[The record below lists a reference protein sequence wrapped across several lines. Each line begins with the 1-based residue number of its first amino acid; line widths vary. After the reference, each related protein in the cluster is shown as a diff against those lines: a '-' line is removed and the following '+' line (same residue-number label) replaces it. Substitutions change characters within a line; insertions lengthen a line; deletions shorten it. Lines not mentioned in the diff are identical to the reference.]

1 VYLLDT
7 TVWIDLLRTNS
18 PSIRQR
24 LSAHSKS
31 VIGLSMLQVFYSV
44 RSERMLIE
52 QLQYNMLFRWFVGME
67 MDEAVWNHAVY
78 SKNRERLLNEEIA
91 ESFFR
96 RVLEYGQETV
106 ENSVE
111 QLSFHCCH
119 WQL

>member
-1 VYLLDT
+1 
-7 TVWIDLLRTNS
+7 
-18 PSIRQR
+18 
-24 LSAHSKS
+24 
-31 VIGLSMLQVFYSV
+31 
-44 RSERMLIE
+44 
-52 QLQYNMLFRWFVGME
+52 
-67 MDEAVWNHAVY
+67 
-78 SKNRERLLNEEIA
+78 LLNEEIA